1 MKTKKEHIEKLI
13 RVKPLP
19 FLFRLISP
27 GYSSCEKCGLPWNVC
42 DSKTVY
48 YNPTS
53 GTFPTCDYCFEHST
67 LEQLKGYYTKT
78 YNNQNKSALEYGYQL
93 NHTLND
99 LLDALEKEYYK
110 DLTES
115 EILVIKRKEKINKI
129 KTNINGTIK

>member
-1 MKTKKEHIEKLI
+1 MENKYNIADKIKRI
-13 RVKPLP
+13 KPIP

-42 DSKTVY
+42 NSKTVY
-48 YNPTS
+48 YNSSS

-78 YNNQNKSALEYGYQL
+78 YNYQKKSAFRYGYQL
-93 NHTLND
+93 DHTLND

-129 KTNINGTIK
+129 KTNICSK